1 MGAVLTSSNMAGK
14 LYFDP
19 ELPIGFS
26 TLNQLQAAAKDSKIG
41 KMTGELRAWLEAQKS
56 YTLHRHVR
64 KRFPRNPYSANTI
77 MEVWE
82 CDLVDV

>member
-41 KMTGELRAWLEAQKS
+41 KMTGELRAWLEAKNE
-56 YTLHRHVR
+56 YTLHC
-64 KRFPRNPYSANTI
+64 RFERDFRAI
-77 MEVWE
+77 
-82 CDLVDV
+82 LAA